1 MLLLVL
7 ACLSCVLLAWLRC
20 AFGAAFSSTA
30 AYFAIKPMHAPH
42 RPTIL
47 LNCHSDNFVRLAL
60 QDELAVKMARRS
72 LGKMTGFGVTC
83 APAWQN
89 RRFGAATRR
98 RVTRIAGL
106 VPRRGVGLPGSQVWY
121 RAAAKRWQNHR
132 IWYFLVA
139 RSAVWYPPSGKT
151 ASLVPKKARCEFPDL
166 VFLRA
171 PGTKLANLAEIGE
184 PNRRSCQ

>member
-60 QDELAVKMARRS
+60 QDGPTAEITRQS
-72 LGKMTGFGVTC
+72 LGKTTGFGIV
-83 APAWQN
+83 
-89 RRFGAATRR
+89 R
-98 RVTRIAGL
+98 
-106 VPRRGVGLPGSQVWY
+106 
-121 RAAAKRWQNHR
+121 
-132 IWYFLVA
+132 
-139 RSAVWYPPSGKT
+139 PPK
-151 ASLVPKKARCEFPDL
+151 
-166 VFLRA
+166 FLRREPNHLFLPLLLFRRALLLPAA
-171 PGTKLANLAEIGE
+171 PGLRK
-184 PNRRSCQ
+184 S

>member
-60 QDELAVKMARRS
+60 QDGPTAEITRQS
-72 LGKMTGFGVTC
+72 LGKTTGFGTARPPNSFAGNQTTC
-83 APAWQN
+83 
-89 RRFGAATRR
+89 FCHCCF
-98 RVTRIAGL
+98 
-106 VPRRGVGLPGSQVWY
+106 S
-121 RAAAKRWQNHR
+121 
-132 IWYFLVA
+132 VA
-139 RSAVWYPPSGKT
+139 RCC
-151 ASLVPKKARCEFPDL
+151 SLLLPVCEKVKMKSSKKLKR
-166 VFLRA
+166 
-171 PGTKLANLAEIGE
+171 K
-184 PNRRSCQ
+184 RRKS

>member
-60 QDELAVKMARRS
+60 QDGPTAEITRQS
-72 LGKMTGFGVTC
+72 LGKMTGFGTARTPEIPSPGPWV
-83 APAWQN
+83 
-89 RRFGAATRR
+89 FDSKLGA
-98 RVTRIAGL
+98 
-106 VPRRGVGLPGSQVWY
+106 
-121 RAAAKRWQNHR
+121 K
-132 IWYFLVA
+132 
-139 RSAVWYPPSGKT
+139 SGKYKVESSDF
-151 ASLVPKKARCEFPDL
+151 AK
-166 VFLRA
+166 
-171 PGTKLANLAEIGE
+171 
-184 PNRRSCQ
+184 

>member
-60 QDELAVKMARRS
+60 QDGPTAEIMRQS
-72 LGKMTGFGVTC
+72 LGKTTGFGT
-83 APAWQN
+83 APSRAPTFWQN
-89 RRFGAATRR
+89 GQFGT
-98 RVTRIAGL
+98 
-106 VPRRGVGLPGSQVWY
+106 
-121 RAAAKRWQNHR
+121 
-132 IWYFLVA
+132 A
-139 RSAVWYPPSGKT
+139 RTPEIPS
-151 ASLVPKKARCEFPDL
+151 
-166 VFLRA
+166 
-171 PGTKLANLAEIGE
+171 PGTCFCHLLLFRRALCSLLLPACENVKIKSSKKLK
-184 PNRRSCQ
+184 